1 MKKTGRLKRL
11 FSVVLAVL
19 LFGGVPFAAAA
30 EEMQTVQVSVQGT
43 YAPGEADAVL
53 ERINAIREEE
63 QGESYVPLE
72 WSGDLEQIARLR
84 AAEAS
89 VSFGDVRPNG
99 KAWSTVVQGGVSSS
113 MENLAQTTE
122 NAEQKQSAMLA
133 AVEQWYAEK
142 DAYTQDSESKD
153 AVRYAALVDPAYRF
167 IGLAAF
173 QKDGQTG
180 AVTAAEFSAKEGLKT
195 DAAAESKETAATV
208 EVSAESLRLS
218 IAPGNPTARRSKRE
232 KHARFRSRPPLFS
245 ARSRRP
251 AHWYRRSYGN
261 RRMRVSHWSTKTAR

>member
-99 KAWSTVVQGGVSSS
+99 KAWSTAVQGGVSSS

-153 AVRYAALVDPAYRF
+153 AVRYAA
-167 IGLAAF
+167 
-173 QKDGQTG
+173 
-180 AVTAAEFSAKEGLKT
+180 
-195 DAAAESKETAATV
+195 
-208 EVSAESLRLS
+208 
-218 IAPGNPTARRSKRE
+218 
-232 KHARFRSRPPLFS
+232 
-245 ARSRRP
+245 
-251 AHWYRRSYGN
+251 
-261 RRMRVSHWSTKTAR
+261 